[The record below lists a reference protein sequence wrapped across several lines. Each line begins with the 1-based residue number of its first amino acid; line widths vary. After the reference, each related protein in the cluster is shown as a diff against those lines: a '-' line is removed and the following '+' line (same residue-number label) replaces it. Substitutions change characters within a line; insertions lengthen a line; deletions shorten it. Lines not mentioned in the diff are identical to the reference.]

1 MGVGGTAIL
10 AAINPTV
17 AALGLANIGLYGQA
31 DRNFKSEIITRKIKA
46 VFRAREKFH
55 IYPNEAKTLAKHSS
69 WSNCRCNT
77 ASDGLHSCVW
87 WIFWY

>member
-31 DRNFKSEIITRKIKA
+31 DKIKHLSQY
-46 VFRAREKFH
+46 KLL
-55 IYPNEAKTLAKHSS
+55 KTNRGSKSLSS
-69 WSNCRCNT
+69 SEVGNHVTYACLIAFAPPESLFKVNNQN
-77 ASDGLHSCVW
+77 DK
-87 WIFWY
+87 

>member
-31 DRNFKSEIITRKIKA
+31 DRNFKSEIITRKI
-46 VFRAREKFH
+46 
-55 IYPNEAKTLAKHSS
+55 
-69 WSNCRCNT
+69 
-77 ASDGLHSCVW
+77 
-87 WIFWY
+87 

>member
-31 DRNFKSEIITRKIKA
+31 DENVNLTIFTR
-46 VFRAREKFH
+46 F
-55 IYPNEAKTLAKHSS
+55 
-69 WSNCRCNT
+69 
-77 ASDGLHSCVW
+77 
-87 WIFWY
+87 

>member
-31 DRNFKSEIITRKIKA
+31 ARNFVKFLFENFEPI
-46 VFRAREKFH
+46 FRAREKLH
-55 IYPNEAKTLAKHSS
+55 IYSYEA
-69 WSNCRCNT
+69 
-77 ASDGLHSCVW
+77 
-87 WIFWY
+87 